1 MSDCNL
7 EFHFETDPAPL
18 ITGNMSAVCGWIKF
32 GVIILH
38 EHDAA
43 KSFPSQSTL
52 SIQPAKTG
60 RKDKNQSKPHW
71 HKCTNQNSCQPNSIW
86 YLVIQW
92 GQLQRD
98 HCLSHAALQA
108 CTKLPDCCSAS
119 GGSDSVLL
127 TSAAARQMSFNPLS
141 ASLLYGTMML
151 KPSSRCF
158 FWGGGVSITAWENAK
173 LESACRARTRVD
185 ARVWCEHQS
194 SSLSVSEQCS
204 GSEKRTEEFAV
215 VWRAWSPRADIA
227 VYWNAVSPLQ
237 RVPFPLSA
245 GTHAH
250 AWYAHWAAGVALIQI
265 PSLQKNVQAQ
275 SPTVPA
281 VPVKAH
287 KVIEILPCDLRL
299 ITIICPAPPQS
310 ASDWTLIPE
319 GATSGKT
326 LQLAVISFK
335 ALNAT
340 DNRAKHRD
348 GCSGPVLC
356 VLLE

>member
-1 MSDCNL
+1 MMQPSL
-7 EFHFETDPAPL
+7 FHPSLHYLSSQPKQDGKTRIKANHTDTNVQIRTRASQIQFDILWSNEASYSVITVCLMPPYKHAQNSRTAAPRQGAPIQSYLPAPL
-18 ITGNMSAVCGWIKF
+18 PDRWALIRWVRACCTAQWCW
-32 GVIILH
+32 
-38 EHDAA
+38 
-43 KSFPSQSTL
+43 
-52 SIQPAKTG
+52 
-60 RKDKNQSKPHW
+60 NQVH
-71 HKCTNQNSCQPNSIW
+71 
-86 YLVIQW
+86 V
-92 GQLQRD
+92 
-98 HCLSHAALQA
+98 A
-108 CTKLPDCCSAS
+108 
-119 GGSDSVLL
+119 
-127 TSAAARQMSFNPLS
+127 
-141 ASLLYGTMML
+141 
-151 KPSSRCF
+151 F